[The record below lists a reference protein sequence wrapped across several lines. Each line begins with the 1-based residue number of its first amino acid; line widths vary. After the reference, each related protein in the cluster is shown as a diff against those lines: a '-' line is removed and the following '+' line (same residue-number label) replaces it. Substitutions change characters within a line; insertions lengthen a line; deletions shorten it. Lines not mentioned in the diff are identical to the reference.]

1 MKNKLFKIFI
11 TLIAVCIFFAG
22 FTAFSLRHTEKI
34 IPESEIYSK
43 SEINSALN
51 TAARCSVVILPNCK
65 ITRLYYDEDLNIKSA
80 GNKDNITVKC
90 DFEVIYETPV
100 WEKGETRRGWN
111 WKMTKVFGIWI
122 VTGYGF
128 C

>member
-1 MKNKLFKIFI
+1 MKNKLSKILV
-11 TLIAVCIFFAG
+11 TLTAVCMFFAG
-22 FTAFSLRHTEKI
+22 FTVFSLRHTEKI
-34 IPESEIYSK
+34 ISESELYSK

-51 TAARCSVVILPNCK
+51 TAARYSVVILPNCK
-65 ITRLYYDEDLNIKSA
+65 ITKLYYDEDASLKS
-80 GNKDNITVKC
+80 GGDKNNITVKC
-90 DFEVIYETPV
+90 DFEVVFETPV

-111 WKMTKVFGIWI
+111 WEMTKIFGIWI